1 MLPKAVE
8 EQLRRAEDLHRQM
21 YGNTDESAPAE
32 EPVAPPTE
40 PQKAAQAPVEQVEVE
55 TPTPEQEASYKR
67 QLEVLKG
74 KYSAEVPR
82 MAAEIRELKEMLA
95 KAQVSAQPVTRPSKL
110 SQEEIDEY
118 GSGFIDVMKKA
129 AAEVVPDDVGELRQ
143 QVDQLRN
150 DSAQLAEE
158 RFFRQLTEQAPQ
170 WKQLNENPE
179 FLTWLSGID
188 PLSGRVRQEIFDEAR
203 ARRDGWRVGNFF
215 NSFGGPQEP
224 EQVAPDPLADQVEPP
239 TTRVSVPQPGKR
251 MYTPNDISAFYAAV
265 REGRYTEAE
274 ATRIEADIFAAQS
287 EGRIR
292 QRR

>member
-1 MLPKAVE
+1 
-8 EQLRRAEDLHRQM
+8 M
-21 YGNTDESAPAE
+21 YGNTDEPAPAE

-40 PQKAAQAPVEQVEVE
+40 PQTAEPVEVE
-55 TPTPEQEASYKR
+55 TPEQEASYKR

-129 AAEVVPDDVGELRQ
+129 AAEVVPDDVGEIKQ
-143 QVDQLRN
+143 QVEQLRSE
-150 DSAQLAEE
+150 SARAAEE

-188 PLSGRVRQEIFDEAR
+188 PLSGRIRQEIFDEAR
-203 ARRDGWRVGNFF
+203 DRRDGWRVGNFF
-215 NSFGGPQEP
+215 NSFGGSQEP
-224 EQVAPDPLADQVEPP
+224 EQVASDPLADQVEPP
-239 TTRVSVPQPGKR
+239 TTRVSAPPPGKR
-251 MYTPNDISAFYAAV
+251 TYTPADISAFYAAV
-265 REGRYTEAE
+265 REGKYTAAD

>member
-8 EQLRRAEDLHRQM
+8 EQVRRAEDLHRQM

-32 EPVAPPTE
+32 EPVETPTE
-40 PQKAAQAPVEQVEVE
+40 PQKAALEQVEVE

-82 MAAEIRELKEMLA
+82 MAAEIRELKEMLEQA
-95 KAQVSAQPVTRPSKL
+95 KMSAQPAARPSKL

-129 AAEVVPDDVGELRQ
+129 AAEVVPDDVGEIKR

-150 DSAQLAEE
+150 ESARLAEE
-158 RFFRQLTEQAPQ
+158 RFFNQLTEQAPH

-203 ARRDGWRVGNFF
+203 DRRDGWRVGNFF

-224 EQVAPDPLADQVEPP
+224 EQVATDSLADQVEPP
-239 TTRVSVPQPGKR
+239 TTRVSAPPPGKR
-251 MYTPNDISAFYAAV
+251 MYTPADISAFYAAV
-265 REGRYTEAE
+265 REGRYTEADV
-274 ATRIEADIFAAQS
+274 ARIEADIFAAQS